1 MTRSRYR
8 PRRWILKSLMS
19 FFAPFCRPGLWEIM
33 SSLLRL
39 EQQQKGFL
47 NPFWIRMFLF
57 LFYSFGIETIN
68 TFIHFRSCSKTI
80 PDPRPKW
87 VHLGG
92 GGYIPIWLTKGVPPP
107 LRILS
112 VQDRASRAAH
122 SIAST
127 FSALYTLYRHARC
140 SYSIKINIIDI
151 NRSFNLPTDIDC
163 YRKSIEIKVTEK
175 YNLSVI
181 ITIDRN
187 R

>member
-1 MTRSRYR
+1 
-8 PRRWILKSLMS
+8 
-19 FFAPFCRPGLWEIM
+19 M

-39 EQQQKGFL
+39 EQQQKGLL
-47 NPFWIRMFLF
+47 NPFWIHMFLF

-92 GGYIPIWLTKGVPPP
+92 GGGTYLYGLLRESPPP
-107 LRILS
+107 PPHWGYYQS
-112 VQDRASRAAH
+112 NDRASRAAH

-151 NRSFNLPTDIDC
+151 NRSFNSPTNIDW

-181 ITIDRN
+181 MTIDRN

>member
-1 MTRSRYR
+1 
-8 PRRWILKSLMS
+8 
-19 FFAPFCRPGLWEIM
+19 
-33 SSLLRL
+33 
-39 EQQQKGFL
+39 
-47 NPFWIRMFLF
+47 MFLF

-80 PDPRPKW
+80 PDPSPKW
-87 VHLGG
+87 VKSL
-92 GGYIPIWLTKGVPPP
+92 PVFRAKRRKNPTIWGSTYLYGLLRESPPPP

>member
-1 MTRSRYR
+1 
-8 PRRWILKSLMS
+8 
-19 FFAPFCRPGLWEIM
+19 
-33 SSLLRL
+33 
-39 EQQQKGFL
+39 
-47 NPFWIRMFLF
+47 MFLL

-87 VHLGG
+87 VKSIPVFRAKRRKNHTVWGG
-92 GGYIPIWLTKGVPPP
+92 TYLYSLLREYPPPLP

-112 VQDRASRAAH
+112 VQDRASRAVH

-127 FSALYTLYRHARC
+127 FSALYTLYRHARR

-151 NRSFNLPTDIDC
+151 NRSFNLPTNIDC

>member
-1 MTRSRYR
+1 
-8 PRRWILKSLMS
+8 
-19 FFAPFCRPGLWEIM
+19 M

-47 NPFWIRMFLF
+47 NPFWIRIFLF

-68 TFIHFRSCSKTI
+68 TFIHSRSCLENHARPQTKMGKVYTCFQSKTAQK
-80 PDPRPKW
+80 PYR
-87 VHLGG
+87 LGR
-92 GGYIPIWLTKGVPPP
+92 YIPIWLVKGVPPPPP

-151 NRSFNLPTDIDC
+151 NRSFNSPTNIDW
-163 YRKSIEIKVTEK
+163 YGKSIEIKVTER
-175 YNLSVI
+175 YNLSVT

>member
-1 MTRSRYR
+1 
-8 PRRWILKSLMS
+8 
-19 FFAPFCRPGLWEIM
+19 M

-39 EQQQKGFL
+39 EQQQKGLL
-47 NPFWIRMFLF
+47 NPFWIHMFLF

-68 TFIHFRSCSKTI
+68 TFIHFRSCSKTL

-92 GGYIPIWLTKGVPPP
+92 GGAHPFMGYYGWPPPPP
-107 LRILS
+107 LRILW

>member
-1 MTRSRYR
+1 
-8 PRRWILKSLMS
+8 
-19 FFAPFCRPGLWEIM
+19 M

-47 NPFWIRMFLF
+47 NRIFLF
-57 LFYSFGIETIN
+57 LFYTFGIETIN
-68 TFIHFRSCSKTI
+68 TFIHSRSSLENHVRPQTKMGKVYTCFQRKTAQK
-80 PDPRPKW
+80 PYR
-87 VHLGG
+87 LGR
-92 GGYIPIWLTKGVPPP
+92 YIPIWPFKGVPPFPPPPP

-151 NRSFNLPTDIDC
+151 NRSFNSPTDIDC